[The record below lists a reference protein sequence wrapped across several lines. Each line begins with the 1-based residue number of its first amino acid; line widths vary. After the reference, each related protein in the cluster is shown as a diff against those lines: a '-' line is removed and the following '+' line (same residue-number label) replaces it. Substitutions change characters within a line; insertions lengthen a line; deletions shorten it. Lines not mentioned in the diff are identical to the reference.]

1 MSRLKVDEI
10 VNFAANG
17 APLAIEGLTIAS
29 GKKFKILGARTIATS
44 TTTGEAG
51 EICWDSSYLYVCI
64 ATNTWRRVSLTS
76 W

>member
-17 APLAIEGLTIAS
+17 APVAIEGLTIAS
-29 GKKFKILGARTIATS
+29 GKKFKILGARTIASATS
-44 TTTGEAG
+44 AGEEG
-51 EICWDSSYLYVCI
+51 EICWDTSYLYICV
-64 ATNTWRRVSLTS
+64 ATNTWKRISLT